1 MAREDL
7 NEAAFPKLSEEQRDM
22 LARCGGAQLGRY
34 KDGEKLI
41 EAGERDFKFFVIRS
55 GEVEIVDDGE
65 IPRSLAV
72 LRSGEFTGDIGH
84 LTGGAS
90 LITAIARGDCE
101 AYEVSSEGVRELMN
115 RFPDV
120 GDVILQAFIARR
132 QLLRESANFTGL
144 RLIGSRFSR
153 DTQRIRDFLSKNRVP
168 FTWVDLEQGQEVKQ
182 ILEQFGVTED
192 DTPLVHTGRKM
203 FLRNPSNEKLAE
215 VLGFRK
221 RLEQTVYD
229 LVVIGAGP
237 AGLGA
242 AVYAASD
249 GFSTVVVE
257 HVGPGGQAGRSM
269 RIENYPGV
277 PIGVTGADLAERA
290 VAQAGKFGA
299 LLQVGAPV
307 NGLTFDNGY
316 SVVHLSGGES
326 VISKCVLIATG
337 ADYRRLEAEG
347 CERFEGVGVF
357 YAATLSEAPLCRGS
371 DVVVV
376 GGGNSAG
383 QAAVFLAGIAHKVRV
398 VIRGDDLNKDM
409 SKYLVRR
416 IEQTPNIEVIRN
428 TVIRRMTGDQQ
439 LRQIEF
445 INSKTG
451 EVRTMATPALFSFIG
466 AVPRT
471 DWLPPEIATD
481 HKRFILTGSAGAQS
495 PMQAAGRKPL
505 FLETS
510 RPGVFAAGDVRSGS
524 IKRVASAVG
533 EGAMA
538 ARLVAD
544 YLSRT

>member
-1 MAREDL
+1 M
-7 NEAAFPKLSEEQRDM
+7 
-22 LARCGGAQLGRY
+22 
-34 KDGEKLI
+34 
-41 EAGERDFKFFVIRS
+41 
-55 GEVEIVDDGE
+55 
-65 IPRSLAV
+65 
-72 LRSGEFTGDIGH
+72 
-84 LTGGAS
+84 
-90 LITAIARGDCE
+90 
-101 AYEVSSEGVRELMN
+101 
-115 RFPDV
+115 
-120 GDVILQAFIARR
+120 
-132 QLLRESANFTGL
+132 
-144 RLIGSRFSR
+144 
-153 DTQRIRDFLSKNRVP
+153 
-168 FTWVDLEQGQEVKQ
+168 
-182 ILEQFGVTED
+182 
-192 DTPLVHTGRKM
+192 
-203 FLRNPSNEKLAE
+203 
-215 VLGFRK
+215 
-221 RLEQTVYD
+221 YD

-257 HVGPGGQAGRSM
+257 QAGPGGQAGRSM

-316 SVVHLSGGES
+316 SVVHLGGGES

-347 CERFEGVGVF
+347 CEHFEGVGVF
-357 YAATLSEAPLCRGS
+357 YAATPSEAPLCRGAEA
-371 DVVVV
+371 VVV

-383 QAAVFLAGIAHKVRV
+383 QAAVFLSGIARKVDV
-398 VIRGDDLNKDM
+398 VIRGNDLNKDM

-428 TVIRRMTGDQQ
+428 TVVRRMTGDQQ
-439 LRQIEF
+439 LRQIELM
-445 INSKTG
+445 NNKTG
-451 EVRTMATPALFSFIG
+451 EVRTLATPALFSFIG

-481 HKRFILTGSAGAQS
+481 RKRFILTGSAVAQS
-495 PMQAAGRKPL
+495 PMQPAGREPL

-524 IKRVASAVG
+524 VKRVASAVG

-544 YLSRT
+544 YLSRA